1 VLLIAANLAVFVWQL
16 GFSSDD
22 YSSTE
27 LRALGVPEADQK
39 ALEYGAIPYR
49 LTHPGDDCAV
59 GVVQRRNRQAQAD
72 VVCQG
77 TPDYADALALSR
89 APGAVQAEACEGGCP
104 FVAIDAPAWW
114 VTVLTSMFMH
124 GGILHLVGNMLFLWV
139 FGNNIEDALG
149 RFKFIAFYV
158 AAGAVAVYAQTV
170 LEPEATVPTIGAS
183 GAVAGVLGAYILLHP
198 RARVLTMVLIVF
210 FITFI
215 EIPAMVL
222 LGVWFVLQAL
232 PVAGQLAGPEAAA
245 EGGVAYLAHIGGF
258 LFGLAAIKLLVRRR
272 PPAPPP
278 SSLAA

>member
-22 YSSTE
+22 YESPE
-27 LRALGVPEADQK
+27 LRALGVPEADQQ

-59 GVVQRRNRQAQAD
+59 GVVQRRDNGPRAE

-77 TPDYADALALSR
+77 TPDYADALALSD
-89 APGAVQAEACEGGCP
+89 APGAVQAQACEGGCP
-104 FVAIDAPAWW
+104 FVPIDAPAWW

-170 LEPEATVPTIGAS
+170 LEPESTVPTIGAS

-222 LGVWFVLQAL
+222 LGVWFALQAL
-232 PVAGQLAGPEAAA
+232 PVAGQLAGPEAAS

-258 LFGLAAIKLLVRRR
+258 LFGLATIKLLVGRRR
-272 PPAPPP
+272 APPP
-278 SSLAA
+278 SWAA

>member
-16 GFSSDD
+16 GFSSDE
-22 YSSTE
+22 YSSPQ
-27 LRALGVPEADQK
+27 LRALGVPEADQQ

-49 LTHPGDDCAV
+49 LTHPGDACAV
-59 GVVQRRNRQAQAD
+59 GVVQRRNNRARSD
-72 VVCQG
+72 VVCEG
-77 TPDYADALALSR
+77 TPDYADAVALSR
-89 APGAVQAEACEGGCP
+89 APEGAQAQVCGGSGCP
-104 FVAIDAPAWW
+104 FAPIDAPAWW

-149 RFKFIAFYV
+149 KLKFIAFYV
-158 AAGAVAVYAQTV
+158 AAGAVAVYAQTL
-170 LEPEATVPTIGAS
+170 LEPDSTVPTIGAS

-210 FITFI
+210 FVTFI

-232 PVAGQLAGPEAAA
+232 PVAGQLATSEAAS

-258 LFGLAAIKLLVRRR
+258 VFGLATIKLLVRRR
-272 PPAPPP
+272 APPP
-278 SSLAA
+278 PTWAA